1 MENTALL
8 EMSEFARL
16 DLRIGKIER
25 AERLKGSKKL
35 LRLDVDLGREL
46 RQLVAG
52 IAEDYKPE
60 ELVGRLVVVV
70 VNLKPVK
77 LMGVESRGMIL
88 AVDVD
93 GKPILLQ
100 PDKEVP
106 AGSRV
111 R

>member
-1 MENTALL
+1 MDNTTLI
-8 EMSEFARL
+8 EMSEFSRL

-25 AERLKGSKKL
+25 AERIKGSKKL
-35 LRLDVDLGREL
+35 LRLEVDIRSET

-60 ELVGRLVVVV
+60 DLVGRLVAVV
-70 VNLKPVK
+70 VNLKPAK

-88 AVDVD
+88 AVDVG